1 MTHRLHFA
9 DWVAFP
15 VPRVFA
21 FFSNPENLPRL
32 MPPETATKVDSFQ
45 LVVPSALP
53 GQDAINAHHFAGK
66 GSIIDTSFRPI
77 RFLSW
82 RRKWTAAIT
91 EFEWNQYFADMQ
103 MKGPFHHWHHRHE
116 FIPEARIGIEGTLV
130 RDVIDYEVGLGP
142 LGAVANSLF
151 IERRMREIFAYRQ
164 KILPD
169 LLRQSTP
176 ASGTTKADPQ

>member
-1 MTHRLHFA
+1 MLRLGFIFLRYSFASIFLALRASQAISCGNQDSSPGAELAVVHNICEFSWSFSYAARSRVPIMTHRLHFA

-82 RRKWTAAIT
+82 RRKWDGCHYRIRM
-91 EFEWNQYFADMQ
+91 EPILRRY
-103 MKGPFHHWHHRHE
+103 
-116 FIPEARIGIEGTLV
+116 AR
-130 RDVIDYEVGLGP
+130 
-142 LGAVANSLF
+142 
-151 IERRMREIFAYRQ
+151 
-164 KILPD
+164 
-169 LLRQSTP
+169 
-176 ASGTTKADPQ
+176 